1 MNIALFIATAVL
13 STALPAMAT
22 SAAGASLPPCSK
34 TVTTNC
40 VAAESSGSGFGA
52 GGATG
57 GNSEPSGTGA
67 RPVGAKPAPTVIEQK
82 RYVPACTGNTATDG
96 GLLCTYAAET
106 CPDQGEVRFWVYTRE
121 YNTVTNRALTDWER
135 AATPSTVCLG
145 PDDPVIDPAIAIPAI
160 VQRDF
165 KRVVVVKGVA
175 EVSPRPDTLVNIPT
189 VFSTR
194 TPPSYDIPL
203 NLLGQSVV
211 ITATAERYTWH
222 FGDGTSASASAP
234 GGRVE
239 HEYREAVSRQA
250 YVVIEWSGTFRING
264 GAAQTING
272 RATTTGDP
280 VAVDVKQARTEL
292 VRG

>member
-1 MNIALFIATAVL
+1 MR
-13 STALPAMAT
+13 LPSLAFAIT
-22 SAAGASLPPCSK
+22 LAAASVPWLLQAPAAGAISCPPTCLDVDEDTFTGITERPIGQPVSTGDKSADGPSAPVIINQSKYIPTCS
-34 TVTTNC
+34 
-40 VAAESSGSGFGA
+40 
-52 GGATG
+52 
-57 GNSEPSGTGA
+57 
-67 RPVGAKPAPTVIEQK
+67 
-82 RYVPACTGNTATDG
+82 GNTATDSSV
-96 GLLCTYAAET
+96 LCTAAVET
-106 CPDQGEVRFWVYTRE
+106 CPTQGEVRFWVYTRE

-145 PDDPVIDPAIAIPAI
+145 PDDPAIDPTVAIPAI

-165 KRVVVVKGVA
+165 KRVVVLKGMA
-175 EVSPRPDTLVNIPT
+175 EVSPKPDTLVNIPT
-189 VFSTR
+189 IFTTR

-203 NLLGQSVV
+203 SLLGQSVV

-222 FGDGTSASASAP
+222 FGDGTSASTSAP

-239 HEYREAVSRQA
+239 HEYRKAASRQA

-280 VAVDVKQARTEL
+280 IAVDVKQARTEL
-292 VRG
+292 VRD